1 MTMNGIRNVAVAV
14 AFAMAAP
21 LAGAADKSA
30 AAVITGAIAPG
41 IYGRVDMANRT
52 KPPLVYQQPMFIEQP
67 ENATGVIEPVYLHV
81 PPDHAKNWKK
91 FCEKYEACDK
101 PVYFVKSAEY
111 EPGYKPP
118 EPEKSEKTGK
128 RKFRSGW

>member
-1 MTMNGIRNVAVAV
+1 MNGIRYVAVAV
-14 AFAMAAP
+14 ALAMAAP
-21 LAGAADKSA
+21 LAGAADKS
-30 AAVITGAIAPG
+30 AVITGAIAPG
-41 IYGRVDMANRT
+41 IYGRVDMANRA
-52 KPPLVYQQPMFIEQP
+52 KPPLVYQQPMFIEPP
-67 ENATGVIEPVYLHV
+67 ENASGVVEPLYLHV

>member
-14 AFAMAAP
+14 ALAMAAP

-41 IYGRVDMANRT
+41 IYGRVDMANRA
-52 KPPLVYQQPMFIEQP
+52 KPPLVYQYPMFIEAP
-67 ENATGVIEPVYLHV
+67 ENAASVVEPLYLHV

-101 PVYFVKSAEY
+101 PVFFVKSAEY

-118 EPEKSEKTGK
+118 EPAKSDAPTK